1 MTYKIAQWHK
11 GTFSALDLE
20 ENEKNLVLPAERE
33 RGREGGETFLATKI
47 GGGIEEPRGT
57 GEPRGGTEDD
67 GAAS

>member
-33 RGREGGETFLATKI
+33 RGREERPFWLPRL
-47 GGGIEEPRGT
+47 EE
-57 GEPRGGTEDD
+57 
-67 GAAS
+67 A